1 MIKIL
6 NFKNEIPPR
15 AFDQNFKF
23 SGKISPEC
31 RRINIPFNCKV
42 LNFTLNFKGK
52 NLKYLTQ
59 FSIILAIS
67 FVAEILAA
75 LIPVKIPASIYG
87 LVIMLLALIFKLI
100 KVAQIRETVSFFMQ
114 IMPMIFIPAG
124 AAIIIA
130 GDKLRE
136 NLFAI
141 VVITAISTVAVIAA
155 SGSVTQIFYK
165 IALNRLKR
173 KLYAAAHNEFS
184 EMGAQAASAGRGA
197 SGVDSIIGGAIGS
210 IANGVTG
217 GGTDS
222 AVKSVPNGA
231 DGSPAGTDALKSSAS
246 SDVIKSSASV
256 DADTGSA
263 STDTDIGSAN
273 TDTIAGAASVDAAT
287 NYASADT
294 IAGFASDG
302 AITDPASADAIAD
315 SADAGDIIDEMLKHE
330 ALSQEDE
337 R

>member
-15 AFDQNFKF
+15 ACDQNFKF
-23 SGKISPEC
+23 SGKISPKA

-59 FSIILAIS
+59 FSIILGIS
-67 FVAEILAA
+67 FIAEILAA

-87 LVIMLLALIFKLI
+87 LIIMLLALIFKLI

-136 NLFAI
+136 SFFAI
-141 VVITAISTVAVIAA
+141 VAITAISTVAVIAA

-173 KLYAAAHNEFS
+173 KLYAAAHNEFA
-184 EMGAQAASAGRGA
+184 EAGAQAAPANISA
-197 SGVDSIIGGAIGS
+197 SGADSIIGGVIGGL
-210 IANGVTG
+210 ANGVTG

-222 AVKSVPNGA
+222 AASKSAPNGA
-231 DGSPAGTDALKSSAS
+231 DGGPVGTDALKGSAS
-246 SDVIKSSASV
+246 ADT
-256 DADTGSA
+256 DTGSA
-263 STDTDIGSAN
+263 SMNIIGVTSVGADTGR
-273 TDTIAGAASVDAAT
+273 
-287 NYASADT
+287 ASADT
-294 IAGFASDG
+294 IAGFASSG
-302 AITDPASADAIAD
+302 AITESASADAIAD

>member
-1 MIKIL
+1 M
-6 NFKNEIPPR
+6 
-15 AFDQNFKF
+15 
-23 SGKISPEC
+23 
-31 RRINIPFNCKV
+31 
-42 LNFTLNFKGK
+42 
-52 NLKYLTQ
+52 KYLTQ
-59 FSIILAIS
+59 FSIILGIS
-67 FVAEILAA
+67 FIAEILAA

-136 NLFAI
+136 SLFAI
-141 VVITAISTVAVIAA
+141 IAITAISTVVVIAA

-184 EMGAQAASAGRGA
+184 ETDARAASADRGA
-197 SGVDSIIGGAIGS
+197 SGADSVIGG
-210 IANGVTG
+210 IANGLA

-222 AVKSVPNGA
+222 AADKSVPNGA
-231 DGSPAGTDALKSSAS
+231 DGDPVGTDALKDSAG

-256 DADTGSA
+256 DTIA
-263 STDTDIGSAN
+263 GSAN

-287 NYASADT
+287 SPASADT

-302 AITDPASADAIAD
+302 AVTDPASADAIAD
-315 SADAGDIIDEMLKHE
+315 PADAGEIIDEMLKHE

>member
-1 MIKIL
+1 M
-6 NFKNEIPPR
+6 
-15 AFDQNFKF
+15 
-23 SGKISPEC
+23 
-31 RRINIPFNCKV
+31 
-42 LNFTLNFKGK
+42 
-52 NLKYLTQ
+52 KYLTQ
-59 FSIILAIS
+59 FTIILAIS

-114 IMPMIFIPAG
+114 IMPVIFIPAG

-136 NLFAI
+136 SLFAI
-141 VVITAISTVAVIAA
+141 IAITAISTVAVIAA

-184 EMGAQAASAGRGA
+184 EAAAPADRGA
-197 SGVDSIIGGAIGS
+197 GGADSVIGSAIGG
-210 IANGVTG
+210 IANGATG

-222 AVKSVPNGA
+222 AAKSALEGA
-231 DGSPAGTDALKSSAS
+231 DGGYAGTDALKG
-246 SDVIKSSASV
+246 SASV
-256 DADTGSA
+256 DTIAGS
-263 STDTDIGSAN
+263 SN
-273 TDTIAGAASVDAAT
+273 TDTITSD
-287 NYASADT
+287 DT

-302 AITDPASADAIAD
+302 AVTEPADVDITSD
-315 SADAGDIIDEMLKHE
+315 SADAGDIIDEMLKYE

>member
-1 MIKIL
+1 MAIKIL
-6 NFKNEIPPR
+6 NFKNEILPR
-15 AFDQNFKF
+15 ACDQNFKF
-23 SGKISPEC
+23 SGKISPKA
-31 RRINIPFNCKV
+31 RRINISFNCKV

-59 FSIILAIS
+59 FTIILAIS

-75 LIPVKIPASIYG
+75 LTPVKIPASIYG
-87 LVIMLLALIFKLI
+87 LIIMLLALIFKLI

-114 IMPMIFIPAG
+114 IMPVIFIPAG

-130 GDKLRE
+130 DDKLRE
-136 NLFAI
+136 SFFAI
-141 VVITAISTVAVIAA
+141 VAITAISTVAVIAA

-184 EMGAQAASAGRGA
+184 EAVAPADRGA
-197 SGVDSIIGGAIGS
+197 SGVDSVIGGAIGG

-222 AVKSVPNGA
+222 AADKSVPDGA
-231 DGSPAGTDALKSSAS
+231 DGSSVDTDALKGSAS
-246 SDVIKSSASV
+246 ADVIKSSAS
-256 DADTGSA
+256 ADTS
-263 STDTDIGSAN
+263 IGSAN
-273 TDTIAGAASVDAAT
+273 MDTIAGITSADTIGVASANAAT
-287 NYASADT
+287 NHASADT
-294 IAGFASDG
+294 IADFASDG
-302 AITDPASADAIAD
+302 AITESASADAIAD
-315 SADAGDIIDEMLKHE
+315 SADAGEIIDEMLKHE

>member
-1 MIKIL
+1 M
-6 NFKNEIPPR
+6 
-15 AFDQNFKF
+15 
-23 SGKISPEC
+23 
-31 RRINIPFNCKV
+31 
-42 LNFTLNFKGK
+42 
-52 NLKYLTQ
+52 KYLTQ
-59 FSIILAIS
+59 FSIILVIS

-136 NLFAI
+136 SFFAI
-141 VVITAISTVAVIAA
+141 LAITAISTVAVIAA

-165 IALNRLKR
+165 IALNRVKR
-173 KLYAAAHNEFS
+173 KLYAAAHNDLS
-184 EMGAQAASAGRGA
+184 EAAAPADRSAN
-197 SGVDSIIGGAIGS
+197 GVDSIIGGAIGG
-210 IANGVTG
+210 IANGVAG

-222 AVKSVPNGA
+222 AAKSVPNGA
-231 DGSPAGTDALKSSAS
+231 DGSPVGTDALK
-246 SDVIKSSASV
+246 
-256 DADTGSA
+256 GSA
-263 STDTDIGSAN
+263 SA
-273 TDTIAGAASVDAAT
+273 DTIADVTSVGADTSR
-287 NYASADT
+287 ASADT

>member
-1 MIKIL
+1 M
-6 NFKNEIPPR
+6 
-15 AFDQNFKF
+15 
-23 SGKISPEC
+23 
-31 RRINIPFNCKV
+31 
-42 LNFTLNFKGK
+42 
-52 NLKYLTQ
+52 KYLTQ

-136 NLFAI
+136 SFFAI
-141 VVITAISTVAVIAA
+141 IAITAISTVAVIAA

-184 EMGAQAASAGRGA
+184 ETGAQAAPADRGA
-197 SGVDSIIGGAIGS
+197 SGVDSIISGAKGG
-210 IANGVTG
+210 IANGDAG

-222 AVKSVPNGA
+222 AAKSVPNGA
-231 DGSPAGTDALKSSAS
+231 DGSSVDTDALK
-246 SDVIKSSASV
+246 
-256 DADTGSA
+256 GSA
-263 STDTDIGSAN
+263 SADTSTGSAN
-273 TDTIAGAASVDAAT
+273 TDTIAGVASVG
-287 NYASADT
+287 ADT
-294 IAGFASDG
+294 SRASDG
-302 AITDPASADAIAD
+302 AITEPADVDITSD

>member
-1 MIKIL
+1 M
-6 NFKNEIPPR
+6 
-15 AFDQNFKF
+15 
-23 SGKISPEC
+23 
-31 RRINIPFNCKV
+31 
-42 LNFTLNFKGK
+42 
-52 NLKYLTQ
+52 KYLTQ

-114 IMPMIFIPAG
+114 IMPVIFIPAG

-130 GDKLRE
+130 GDKLRDSF
-136 NLFAI
+136 FAI
-141 VVITAISTVAVIAA
+141 VAITAISTVAVIAA
-155 SGSVTQIFYK
+155 SGAVTQIFYK

-184 EMGAQAASAGRGA
+184 ETGAQAAPADRGA
-197 SGVDSIIGGAIGS
+197 NGVDSIIGGAIGG
-210 IANGVTG
+210 IANGVAG
-217 GGTDS
+217 GGADS
-222 AVKSVPNGA
+222 AAKSVPNGA
-231 DGSPAGTDALKSSAS
+231 DGSPVGTDALK
-246 SDVIKSSASV
+246 
-256 DADTGSA
+256 GS
-263 STDTDIGSAN
+263 
-273 TDTIAGAASVDAAT
+273 ASVDAAT
-287 NYASADT
+287 NHASADT

-302 AITDPASADAIAD
+302 AVTEPADVDITSD

>member
-1 MIKIL
+1 M
-6 NFKNEIPPR
+6 
-15 AFDQNFKF
+15 
-23 SGKISPEC
+23 
-31 RRINIPFNCKV
+31 
-42 LNFTLNFKGK
+42 
-52 NLKYLTQ
+52 KYLTQ
-59 FSIILAIS
+59 FSIILGIS
-67 FVAEILAA
+67 FIAEILAA

-136 NLFAI
+136 SFFAI
-141 VVITAISTVAVIAA
+141 LAITAISTVTVIAA

-184 EMGAQAASAGRGA
+184 ETGAQVASANRSANGA
-197 SGVDSIIGGAIGS
+197 DSVISNAIGG
-210 IANGVTG
+210 IANGVAG
-217 GGTDS
+217 VGTDS
-222 AVKSVPNGA
+222 AANKSA
-231 DGSPAGTDALKSSAS
+231 IEDEDGSCASTDALKSSAG
-246 SDVIKSSASV
+246 SDVIKSSASS
-256 DADTGSA
+256 DTSTGSA
-263 STDTDIGSAN
+263 N
-273 TDTIAGAASVDAAT
+273 MDTIAGAASMDAAT
-287 NYASADT
+287 SPGSADT
-294 IAGFASDG
+294 IAGFAGDG

>member
-1 MIKIL
+1 M
-6 NFKNEIPPR
+6 
-15 AFDQNFKF
+15 
-23 SGKISPEC
+23 
-31 RRINIPFNCKV
+31 
-42 LNFTLNFKGK
+42 
-52 NLKYLTQ
+52 KYLTQ

-87 LVIMLLALIFKLI
+87 LVIMLLTLIFKLI

-114 IMPMIFIPAG
+114 IMPVIFIPAG

-130 GDKLRE
+130 GDKLRDSF
-136 NLFAI
+136 FAI
-141 VVITAISTVAVIAA
+141 VAITAISTVAVIAA
-155 SGSVTQIFYK
+155 SGAVTQIFYK

-184 EMGAQAASAGRGA
+184 ETGAQAAPADRGA
-197 SGVDSIIGGAIGS
+197 NGVDSIIGGAIGG

-222 AVKSVPNGA
+222 AADKSVPNGA
-231 DGSPAGTDALKSSAS
+231 DGSPVGTDALKGSAS
-246 SDVIKSSASV
+246 
-256 DADTGSA
+256 ADTVTGSA
-263 STDTDIGSAN
+263 N
-273 TDTIAGAASVDAAT
+273 MDTIAGVTSVGADT
-287 NYASADT
+287 GRASADT

-315 SADAGDIIDEMLKHE
+315 PADAGEIIDEMLKHE
-330 ALSQEDE
+330 ALSQEDG

>member
-1 MIKIL
+1 M
-6 NFKNEIPPR
+6 
-15 AFDQNFKF
+15 
-23 SGKISPEC
+23 
-31 RRINIPFNCKV
+31 
-42 LNFTLNFKGK
+42 
-52 NLKYLTQ
+52 KYLTQ
-59 FSIILAIS
+59 FSIILTIS
-67 FVAEILAA
+67 FIAEILAA

-114 IMPMIFIPAG
+114 IMPVIFIPAG

-136 NLFAI
+136 SFFAI
-141 VVITAISTVAVIAA
+141 IAITAISTVAVIAA

-184 EMGAQAASAGRGA
+184 ETGAQAAPADRGA
-197 SGVDSIIGGAIGS
+197 SGADSVIGG
-210 IANGVTG
+210 IANGATG

-222 AVKSVPNGA
+222 AASKSAPNGA
-231 DGSPAGTDALKSSAS
+231 DGSPVGTDALK
-246 SDVIKSSASV
+246 
-256 DADTGSA
+256 GF
-263 STDTDIGSAN
+263 AN
-273 TDTIAGAASVDAAT
+273 TDTIAGAASVDADT
-287 NYASADT
+287 SRASADT

-302 AITDPASADAIAD
+302 AVTDPASADAIAD

>member
-1 MIKIL
+1 M
-6 NFKNEIPPR
+6 
-15 AFDQNFKF
+15 
-23 SGKISPEC
+23 
-31 RRINIPFNCKV
+31 
-42 LNFTLNFKGK
+42 
-52 NLKYLTQ
+52 KYLTQ

-87 LVIMLLALIFKLI
+87 LVIMLLALILKLI

-136 NLFAI
+136 SFFAI
-141 VVITAISTVAVIAA
+141 IAITAISTVAVIAA

-184 EMGAQAASAGRGA
+184 ETGAQAAPADRGA
-197 SGVDSIIGGAIGS
+197 SGADNVIGSAIGG
-210 IANGVTG
+210 IANGVAG
-217 GGTDS
+217 VGTDS
-222 AVKSVPNGA
+222 AANKSA
-231 DGSPAGTDALKSSAS
+231 IEDEDGSCASTDALKSSAS

-256 DADTGSA
+256 DTAT
-263 STDTDIGSAN
+263 GSAN
-273 TDTIAGAASVDAAT
+273 TDTTAGVTSVG
-287 NYASADT
+287 ADT
-294 IAGFASDG
+294 SRASGNTIASSASDG

-315 SADAGDIIDEMLKHE
+315 SADAGEIIDEMLKRE

>member
-1 MIKIL
+1 M
-6 NFKNEIPPR
+6 
-15 AFDQNFKF
+15 
-23 SGKISPEC
+23 
-31 RRINIPFNCKV
+31 
-42 LNFTLNFKGK
+42 
-52 NLKYLTQ
+52 KYLTQ

-114 IMPMIFIPAG
+114 IMPVIFIPAG

-136 NLFAI
+136 SFFAI
-141 VVITAISTVAVIAA
+141 IAITAISTVAVIAA
-155 SGSVTQIFYK
+155 SGAVTQIFYK

-184 EMGAQAASAGRGA
+184 EAAAPTDRGA
-197 SGVDSIIGGAIGS
+197 SGGDSVIG
-210 IANGVTG
+210 IANGVAG

-222 AVKSVPNGA
+222 AAKSVPKGA
-231 DGSPAGTDALKSSAS
+231 DGGPVGTDALK
-246 SDVIKSSASV
+246 
-256 DADTGSA
+256 GSA
-263 STDTDIGSAN
+263 SADTSTGFAN
-273 TDTIAGAASVDAAT
+273 TDTIAGVT
-287 NYASADT
+287 GVGADT
-294 IAGFASDG
+294 SRAGDD
-302 AITDPASADAIAD
+302 AITGSLDADAIAD
-315 SADAGDIIDEMLKHE
+315 SADAGEIIDEMLKHE

>member
-1 MIKIL
+1 M
-6 NFKNEIPPR
+6 
-15 AFDQNFKF
+15 
-23 SGKISPEC
+23 
-31 RRINIPFNCKV
+31 
-42 LNFTLNFKGK
+42 
-52 NLKYLTQ
+52 KYLTQ
-59 FSIILAIS
+59 FTIILAIS

-114 IMPMIFIPAG
+114 IMPVIFIPAG

-136 NLFAI
+136 SLFAI
-141 VVITAISTVAVIAA
+141 IAITAISTVAVIAA

-184 EMGAQAASAGRGA
+184 EAVAPADRGA
-197 SGVDSIIGGAIGS
+197 SGDNNVIGNAIGG
-210 IANGVTG
+210 IANGLTG
-217 GGTDS
+217 SGTDS

-231 DGSPAGTDALKSSAS
+231 DGGPVGTDALKGSVSA
-246 SDVIKSSASV
+246 DT
-256 DADTGSA
+256 DTGSA
-263 STDTDIGSAN
+263 SMDIIGVTSVGTDTSRASG
-273 TDTIAGAASVDAAT
+273 DTIADL
-287 NYASADT
+287 
-294 IAGFASDG
+294 ASDSPV
-302 AITDPASADAIAD
+302 TDPASADAIAD

>member
-1 MIKIL
+1 
-6 NFKNEIPPR
+6 
-15 AFDQNFKF
+15 
-23 SGKISPEC
+23 
-31 RRINIPFNCKV
+31 V

-114 IMPMIFIPAG
+114 IMPVIFIPAG

-136 NLFAI
+136 SFFAI
-141 VVITAISTVAVIAA
+141 VAITAISTVAVIAA

-165 IALNRLKR
+165 IALNRVKR

-184 EMGAQAASAGRGA
+184 ETGAQVAPADRGA
-197 SGVDSIIGGAIGS
+197 NGADSVIGSTIGG

-217 GGTDS
+217 SSTDS
-222 AVKSVPNGA
+222 AAKSVPNGA
-231 DGSPAGTDALKSSAS
+231 DGSPVGTDALKGSAS
-246 SDVIKSSASV
+246 ADT
-256 DADTGSA
+256 DTGSA
-263 STDTDIGSAN
+263 SG
-273 TDTIAGAASVDAAT
+273 DTIGATSVDAAT
-287 NYASADT
+287 NHASADT

>member
-1 MIKIL
+1 MK
-6 NFKNEIPPR
+6 FHPQ

-23 SGKISPEC
+23 SGKISPKC
-31 RRINIPFNCKV
+31 RRINISFNCKV
-42 LNFTLNFKGK
+42 LNFILNFKGK

-59 FSIILAIS
+59 FSIILGIS
-67 FVAEILAA
+67 FIAEILAA

-124 AAIIIA
+124 TAIIIA

-136 NLFAI
+136 SLFAI
-141 VVITAISTVAVIAA
+141 IAITAISTVAVIAA

-173 KLYAAAHNEFS
+173 KLYAAAHNEFG
-184 EMGAQAASAGRGA
+184 ETGAQAASADRGA
-197 SGVDSIIGGAIGS
+197 SGVDSIIGGAIGG
-210 IANGVTG
+210 IANGVAG

-231 DGSPAGTDALKSSAS
+231 DGGPVGTDALKGSAS
-246 SDVIKSSASV
+246 A

-263 STDTDIGSAN
+263 SMDIIGVTSVGADTSP
-273 TDTIAGAASVDAAT
+273 ASG
-287 NYASADT
+287 DT

-302 AITDPASADAIAD
+302 AVTEPTDVDITSD
-315 SADAGDIIDEMLKHE
+315 STDAGDIIDEMLKHE

>member
-1 MIKIL
+1 MLNFAL
-6 NFKNEIPPR
+6 NFKR
-15 AFDQNFKF
+15 
-23 SGKISPEC
+23 
-31 RRINIPFNCKV
+31 
-42 LNFTLNFKGK
+42 K

-59 FSIILAIS
+59 FSIILTIS
-67 FVAEILAA
+67 FIAEILAA

-87 LVIMLLALIFKLI
+87 LIIMLLALIFKLI

-114 IMPMIFIPAG
+114 IMPVIFIPAG

-136 NLFAI
+136 SLFAI
-141 VVITAISTVAVIAA
+141 IAITAISTVAVIAA

-184 EMGAQAASAGRGA
+184 ETGAQVASANKSA
-197 SGVDSIIGGAIGS
+197 SGAGSAIGS
-210 IANGVTG
+210 IANGDAG

-222 AVKSVPNGA
+222 AAKSVPNGA
-231 DGSPAGTDALKSSAS
+231 DGSSVDTDALK
-246 SDVIKSSASV
+246 
-256 DADTGSA
+256 GSA
-263 STDTDIGSAN
+263 SA
-273 TDTIAGAASVDAAT
+273 DTIAGVTSVGADT
-287 NYASADT
+287 GRASADT
-294 IAGFASDG
+294 IAGFAGDG
-302 AITDPASADAIAD
+302 AITESASADAIAD
-315 SADAGDIIDEMLKHE
+315 SADAGDIIDEMLRHE

>member
-1 MIKIL
+1 M
-6 NFKNEIPPR
+6 
-15 AFDQNFKF
+15 
-23 SGKISPEC
+23 
-31 RRINIPFNCKV
+31 
-42 LNFTLNFKGK
+42 
-52 NLKYLTQ
+52 KYLTQ

-67 FVAEILAA
+67 FIAEILAA

-100 KVAQIRETVSFFMQ
+100 KVSQIRETVSFFMQ

-136 NLFAI
+136 SFFAI
-141 VVITAISTVAVIAA
+141 VAITAISTVAVIAA

-184 EMGAQAASAGRGA
+184 EAVAPADRGA
-197 SGVDSIIGGAIGS
+197 GGTDSVIGGL
-210 IANGVTG
+210 ANGVTG

-222 AVKSVPNGA
+222 AAKSVPNGA
-231 DGSPAGTDALKSSAS
+231 DGSPVGTDALKGSAS
-246 SDVIKSSASV
+246 ADT
-256 DADTGSA
+256 DTGSA
-263 STDTDIGSAN
+263 SMDIIGVTSVGADTSR
-273 TDTIAGAASVDAAT
+273 V
-287 NYASADT
+287 SADT
-294 IAGFASDG
+294 IASSASDG
-302 AITDPASADAIAD
+302 AVTEPADVDITSD
-315 SADAGDIIDEMLKHE
+315 SADAGDIIDEMLRHE

>member
-1 MIKIL
+1 M
-6 NFKNEIPPR
+6 
-15 AFDQNFKF
+15 
-23 SGKISPEC
+23 
-31 RRINIPFNCKV
+31 
-42 LNFTLNFKGK
+42 
-52 NLKYLTQ
+52 KYLTQ

-87 LVIMLLALIFKLI
+87 LIIMLLALIFKLI

-136 NLFAI
+136 SFFAI
-141 VVITAISTVAVIAA
+141 IAITAISTVAVIAA

-165 IALNRLKR
+165 IALNRVKR
-173 KLYAAAHNEFS
+173 KLYAAAHNDLS
-184 EMGAQAASAGRGA
+184 EAAAPADRSAN
-197 SGVDSIIGGAIGS
+197 GVDSIIGGAIGG
-210 IANGVTG
+210 IANGVAG

-222 AVKSVPNGA
+222 AAKSVPNGA
-231 DGSPAGTDALKSSAS
+231 DGSPVGTDALKGSAS
-246 SDVIKSSASV
+246 ADT
-256 DADTGSA
+256 DTGSA
-263 STDTDIGSAN
+263 SADTIGVTSVGAD
-273 TDTIAGAASVDAAT
+273 TGRASGDTIAS
-287 NYASADT
+287 S
-294 IAGFASDG
+294 ASDG
-302 AITDPASADAIAD
+302 AVTDPASADAIAD

>member
-1 MIKIL
+1 M
-6 NFKNEIPPR
+6 
-15 AFDQNFKF
+15 
-23 SGKISPEC
+23 
-31 RRINIPFNCKV
+31 
-42 LNFTLNFKGK
+42 
-52 NLKYLTQ
+52 KYLTQ
-59 FSIILAIS
+59 FTIILGIS
-67 FVAEILAA
+67 FIAEILAA

-114 IMPMIFIPAG
+114 IMPVIFIPAG

-136 NLFAI
+136 SFFAI
-141 VVITAISTVAVIAA
+141 IAITAISTVTVIAA

-184 EMGAQAASAGRGA
+184 EAAAPADIAASGDN
-197 SGVDSIIGGAIGS
+197 SVIGGLTNS
-210 IANGVTG
+210 VTG

-231 DGSPAGTDALKSSAS
+231 DGSPVGTDALKGSAS
-246 SDVIKSSASV
+246 ADT
-256 DADTGSA
+256 DTGSA
-263 STDTDIGSAN
+263 SMDTMGVTSVGADTSRVSG
-273 TDTIAGAASVDAAT
+273 DTIAS
-287 NYASADT
+287 S
-294 IAGFASDG
+294 ASDG
-302 AITDPASADAIAD
+302 AITESASADAIAD

>member
-1 MIKIL
+1 M
-6 NFKNEIPPR
+6 N
-15 AFDQNFKF
+15 
-23 SGKISPEC
+23 
-31 RRINIPFNCKV
+31 
-42 LNFTLNFKGK
+42 
-52 NLKYLTQ
+52 YLTQ
-59 FSIILAIS
+59 FTIILGIS

-87 LVIMLLALIFKLI
+87 LIIMLLALIFKLI

-136 NLFAI
+136 SFFAI
-141 VVITAISTVAVIAA
+141 LAITAISTVAVIAA

-184 EMGAQAASAGRGA
+184 EVGAQATPVSRSANGA
-197 SGVDSIIGGAIGS
+197 DSVIGSAIGG
-210 IANGVTG
+210 IANGATG

-222 AVKSVPNGA
+222 AAKSAPNGA
-231 DGSPAGTDALKSSAS
+231 DGSPAGTDALKG
-246 SDVIKSSASV
+246 SASV
-256 DADTGSA
+256 DTIAGS
-263 STDTDIGSAN
+263 SN
-273 TDTIAGAASVDAAT
+273 TDTIT
-287 NYASADT
+287 SADT

>member
-1 MIKIL
+1 
-6 NFKNEIPPR
+6 
-15 AFDQNFKF
+15 
-23 SGKISPEC
+23 
-31 RRINIPFNCKV
+31 V

-114 IMPMIFIPAG
+114 IMPVIFIPAG

-136 NLFAI
+136 SFFAI
-141 VVITAISTVAVIAA
+141 IAITAISTVAVIAA
-155 SGSVTQIFYK
+155 SGAVTQIFYK

-184 EMGAQAASAGRGA
+184 EAAAPTDRGA
-197 SGVDSIIGGAIGS
+197 SGGDSVIG
-210 IANGVTG
+210 IANGVAG

-222 AVKSVPNGA
+222 AAKSVPKGA
-231 DGSPAGTDALKSSAS
+231 DGGPVGTDALK
-246 SDVIKSSASV
+246 
-256 DADTGSA
+256 GSA
-263 STDTDIGSAN
+263 SADTSTGFAN
-273 TDTIAGAASVDAAT
+273 TDTIAGVT
-287 NYASADT
+287 GVGADT
-294 IAGFASDG
+294 SRAGDD
-302 AITDPASADAIAD
+302 AITGSLDADAIAD
-315 SADAGDIIDEMLKHE
+315 SADAGEIIDEMLKHE

>member
-1 MIKIL
+1 M
-6 NFKNEIPPR
+6 
-15 AFDQNFKF
+15 
-23 SGKISPEC
+23 
-31 RRINIPFNCKV
+31 
-42 LNFTLNFKGK
+42 
-52 NLKYLTQ
+52 KYLTQ

-114 IMPMIFIPAG
+114 IMPVIFIPAG

-136 NLFAI
+136 SFFAI
-141 VVITAISTVAVIAA
+141 IAITAISTVAVIAA

-173 KLYAAAHNEFS
+173 KLYAAAHNDFS
-184 EMGAQAASAGRGA
+184 EAAAPADRGA
-197 SGVDSIIGGAIGS
+197 SGADSVIGGL
-210 IANGVTG
+210 ANGVTG

-222 AVKSVPNGA
+222 AASKSAPNGA
-231 DGSPAGTDALKSSAS
+231 DGSPVDTDALKGSVGADTTKGS
-246 SDVIKSSASV
+246 VSV
-256 DADTGSA
+256 DTIA
-263 STDTDIGSAN
+263 GSAN
-273 TDTIAGAASVDAAT
+273 TDTIAST
-287 NYASADT
+287 DT
-294 IAGFASDG
+294 IAGFASAG
-302 AITDPASADAIAD
+302 AITEPADIDISSD

-330 ALSQEDE
+330 ALSQEDD

>member
-1 MIKIL
+1 M
-6 NFKNEIPPR
+6 N
-15 AFDQNFKF
+15 
-23 SGKISPEC
+23 
-31 RRINIPFNCKV
+31 
-42 LNFTLNFKGK
+42 
-52 NLKYLTQ
+52 YLTQ
-59 FSIILAIS
+59 FTIILGIS

-136 NLFAI
+136 SFFAI
-141 VVITAISTVAVIAA
+141 VAITAISTVAVIAA

-184 EMGAQAASAGRGA
+184 EAGAQAVPADRGA
-197 SGVDSIIGGAIGS
+197 NGADSVIGG
-210 IANGVTG
+210 IANGITG
-217 GGTDS
+217 SSTDS
-222 AVKSVPNGA
+222 AAKSALEGA
-231 DGSPAGTDALKSSAS
+231 DGSPASADTTKGS
-246 SDVIKSSASV
+246 VSV
-256 DADTGSA
+256 DTIA
-263 STDTDIGSAN
+263 GSAN
-273 TDTIAGAASVDAAT
+273 TDTIA
-287 NYASADT
+287 SADT
-294 IAGFASDG
+294 IASSASDG
-302 AITDPASADAIAD
+302 PVTDPASADIIAD
-315 SADAGDIIDEMLKHE
+315 SADASEIIDEMLKHE

-337 R
+337 K

>member
-1 MIKIL
+1 M
-6 NFKNEIPPR
+6 
-15 AFDQNFKF
+15 
-23 SGKISPEC
+23 
-31 RRINIPFNCKV
+31 
-42 LNFTLNFKGK
+42 
-52 NLKYLTQ
+52 KYLTQ

-87 LVIMLLALIFKLI
+87 LIIMLLALIFKLI

-114 IMPMIFIPAG
+114 IMPVIFIPAG

-136 NLFAI
+136 SFFAI
-141 VVITAISTVAVIAA
+141 IAITAISTVAVIAA

-165 IALNRLKR
+165 IALNRVKR

-184 EMGAQAASAGRGA
+184 ETGAQAAPADRGA
-197 SGVDSIIGGAIGS
+197 SGADSVIGSTIGG

-217 GGTDS
+217 SSTDS
-222 AVKSVPNGA
+222 AAKSVPNGA
-231 DGSPAGTDALKSSAS
+231 DGGPVGTDALK
-246 SDVIKSSASV
+246 
-256 DADTGSA
+256 GF
-263 STDTDIGSAN
+263 AN
-273 TDTIAGAASVDAAT
+273 MDTIADVTSVGADTSR
-287 NYASADT
+287 ASADT

>member
-1 MIKIL
+1 M
-6 NFKNEIPPR
+6 
-15 AFDQNFKF
+15 
-23 SGKISPEC
+23 
-31 RRINIPFNCKV
+31 
-42 LNFTLNFKGK
+42 
-52 NLKYLTQ
+52 KYLTQ

-87 LVIMLLALIFKLI
+87 LIIMLLALIFKLI
-100 KVAQIRETVSFFMQ
+100 KVVQIRETVSFFMQ
-114 IMPMIFIPAG
+114 IMPVIFIPAG

-136 NLFAI
+136 SFFAI
-141 VVITAISTVAVIAA
+141 IAITAISTVAVIAT

-184 EMGAQAASAGRGA
+184 ETGAQVASANRSANGA
-197 SGVDSIIGGAIGS
+197 DSVISNAIGG
-210 IANGVTG
+210 IANGV
-217 GGTDS
+217 GTDS
-222 AVKSVPNGA
+222 AANKSA
-231 DGSPAGTDALKSSAS
+231 IEDEDGSCASTDALKSSAS

-256 DADTGSA
+256 DT
-263 STDTDIGSAN
+263 
-273 TDTIAGAASVDAAT
+273 AT
-287 NYASADT
+287 NHASADT

-315 SADAGDIIDEMLKHE
+315 SADAGDIIDEMLRHE